1 MASTSSRQEL
11 EQAVAG
17 SAGGWAASGVSSR
30 KRKAE
35 PMLPSGSGSRSS
47 SIQQGRKR
55 TKQEHLVTSSHA
67 VNAFGRDQTGR
78 VLFKENSSFVIC
90 GRSGSGKTTFIYHLL
105 KNASKMFTNDKDREI
120 FILYCYAST
129 QPLFDK
135 MEEDIPNIAFHKGLP
150 DDDEIDEYT
159 APASRHLILV
169 VDDLMRQVVTS
180 QIIFDFFT
188 VKAHHQGT
196 SVVYVSHN
204 LYQQGKFS
212 RAITL
217 NAAYFILFENP
228 RGADQIQT
236 LSRQIFP
243 GKKDA
248 VVQAYRH
255 AMNLKSFSY
264 LVLDMT
270 ANVPDMLRMRS
281 SIFPNA
287 HTRYFWF

>member
-1 MASTSSRQEL
+1 M
-11 EQAVAG
+11 
-17 SAGGWAASGVSSR
+17 GGEG
-30 KRKAE
+30 
-35 PMLPSGSGSRSS
+35 
-47 SIQQGRKR
+47 
-55 TKQEHLVTSSHA
+55 
-67 VNAFGRDQTGR
+67 TGR
-78 VLFKENSSFVIC
+78 VLFKENSSFVVC
-90 GRSGSGKTTFIYHLL
+90 GRSGSWKTTFIYNLL
-105 KNASKMFTNDKDREI
+105 KNASKMFTNHKQREI

-135 MEEDIPNIAFHKGLP
+135 MEADIPNIEFHQGLP
-150 DDDEIDEYT
+150 DDDELDEYT
-159 APASRHLILV
+159 APETRHLILV

-281 SIFPNA
+281 SIFPDER
-287 HTRYFWF
+287 TRYFWF